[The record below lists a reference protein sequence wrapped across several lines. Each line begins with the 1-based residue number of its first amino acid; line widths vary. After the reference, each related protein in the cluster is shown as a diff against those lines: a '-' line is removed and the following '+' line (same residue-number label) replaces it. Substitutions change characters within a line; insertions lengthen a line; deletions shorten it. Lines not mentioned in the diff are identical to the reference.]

1 MLKNR
6 GQFQRGMSLPEFVEQ
21 CGTQSQCERALFAWR
36 WPLGFVCPECG
47 GSSAC
52 ALKSRRL
59 YQCRACGRQ
68 TSVTVRPLIFS
79 NPATGQVETIAS
91 GEPCNLVGS
100 IEEAKRSG
108 LLQDPMAIWDAET
121 NLKRGNCVV
130 LLRGVLRG
138 VERDDIAPRT
148 KSSGYRG
155 LAP

>member
-100 IEEAKRSG
+100 VEEERPATRPDG
-108 LLQDPMAIWDAET
+108 DLGCGNQPQAWQLRRLVA
-121 NLKRGNCVV
+121 RGSA
-130 LLRGVLRG
+130 RR
-138 VERDDIAPRT
+138 RT
-148 KSSGYRG
+148 
-155 LAP
+155 